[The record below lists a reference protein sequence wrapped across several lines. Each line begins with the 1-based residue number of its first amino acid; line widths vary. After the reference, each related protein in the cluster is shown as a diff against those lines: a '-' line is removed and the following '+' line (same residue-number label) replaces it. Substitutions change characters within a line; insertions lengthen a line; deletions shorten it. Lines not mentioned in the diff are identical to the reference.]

1 MREQSRARRLTL
13 VPLVGLPLLLLFGL
27 FGGCAALPKF
37 EAPKLSVVSLKMQ
50 GGDFFSQRLQVRM
63 RVFNPN
69 DRELPIK
76 GITYR
81 LEVNNAELGNGST
94 ALPFTVPAMG
104 EAEFDMQITA
114 NLAGAMAQLL
124 SRRNS
129 SEALDYRLVGDVNLS
144 SGFLRRIPF
153 DERGSVKL

>member
-1 MREQSRARRLTL
+1 MRDRGRVRLVLMAL
-13 VPLVGLPLLLLFGL
+13 VCVALLGA
-27 FGGCAALPKF
+27 CSALPKF

-76 GITYR
+76 GIAYR
-81 LEVNNAELGNGST
+81 LEVSDTEIGNGST
-94 ALPFTVPAMG
+94 AAPFTVPAMG

-114 NLAGAMAQLL
+114 NLAGALGKLL
-124 SRRNS
+124 SRKNS
-129 SEALDYRLVGDVNLS
+129 SDPLDYRLVGDVKLS
-144 SGFLRRIPF
+144 SGILRRIPF

>member
-1 MREQSRARRLTL
+1 MREPHRARRVTL
-13 VPLVGLPLLLLFGL
+13 LGLVSLSLLCLV
-27 FGGCAALPKF
+27 GGCAALPKF
-37 EAPKLSVVSLKMQ
+37 ESPKLSVVDLKLQ
-50 GGDFFSQRLQVRM
+50 GGDFFSQKLLVRM

-76 GITYR
+76 GITYS

-94 ALPFTVPAMG
+94 AAPFTVPAMG

-114 NLAGAMAQLL
+114 NLAGALGKLL
-124 SRRNS
+124 SRKNS
-129 SEALDYRLVGDVNLS
+129 SEALDYRLVGEVSLS
-144 SGFLRRIPF
+144 SGFLRHIPF

>member
-1 MREQSRARRLTL
+1 MRERDGGRRLTL
-13 VPLVGLPLLLLFGL
+13 MALVCLPLL
-27 FGGCAALPKF
+27 GGCAALPKF
-37 EAPKLSVVSLKMQ
+37 EAPKLSVISLKMQ

-76 GITYR
+76 AITYR
-81 LEVNNAELGNGST
+81 LVVNNAELGNGST
-94 ALPFTVPAMG
+94 SAPFTVPAMG

-114 NLAGAMAQLL
+114 NLAGALAKLL

-129 SEALDYRLVGDVNLS
+129 SEALDYRLVGDVSLS

>member
-1 MREQSRARRLTL
+1 MREARRARLWSL
-13 VPLVGLPLLLLFGL
+13 VAILGLPVFAALP
-27 FGGCAALPKF
+27 GCAVLPKF
-37 EAPKLSVVSLKMQ
+37 EAPKLSVIGLKMQ

-76 GITYR
+76 GIAYR
-81 LEVNNAELGNGST
+81 LEVGGADIGNGST
-94 ALPFTVPAMG
+94 SAPFTVPAMG

-114 NLAGAMAQLL
+114 NLAGALGTLL
-124 SRRNS
+124 SRKSS
-129 SEALDYRLVGDVNLS
+129 SEPLAYRLVGDVSLS
-144 SGFLRRIPF
+144 SGFLKRIPF

>member
-1 MREQSRARRLTL
+1 MREQGCRRLAL
-13 VPLVGLPLLLLFGL
+13 VALVFLPLL
-27 FGGCAALPKF
+27 GGCAAVPKL
-37 EAPKLSVVSLKMQ
+37 EAPKLSVIALKMQ
-50 GGDFFSQRLQVRM
+50 GGDFFSQKLLVRM
-63 RVFNPN
+63 RVVNPN

-81 LEVNNAELGNGST
+81 LEVNDAELGNGNTT
-94 ALPFTVPAMG
+94 APFTVPAMG

-114 NLAGAMAQLL
+114 NLAGALGKLL

-129 SEALDYRLVGDVNLS
+129 SEALDYRLVGDVSLS